1 MATITAQSETSI
13 CNMALARIGAK
24 RINDIEDAS
33 DDKVEAIQCR
43 LHYSQTRDA
52 LIRSHYWRM
61 ARARKTLSANA
72 DYTSD
77 GEYDYAYDLPVDFLR
92 MKKSYEGLTPGSEI
106 QAYTYSLEGKQ
117 LLSNETPMKIQY
129 IKRVTDPPSFDPLF
143 VEVFVLTLA
152 IKMTMPLAGAGKKA
166 IIMRNELNLELNGRG
181 GLMSKVR
188 LIDKQETNTQGRVDT
203 YTWNDAMTANAS
215 GDPTRLGE

>member
-1 MATITAQSETSI
+1 MVTITAQSETSI

-52 LIRSHYWRM
+52 LIRSHWWRM

-72 DYTSD
+72 DYVSD
-77 GEYDYAYDLPVDFLR
+77 GEYDYAYDLPVDFIR
-92 MKKSYEGLTPGSEI
+92 MKKPYEGLTPGSEI

-152 IKMTMPLAGAGKKA
+152 IKMTMPLAGAGEEA

-188 LIDKQETNTQGRVDT
+188 LIDKEETNTQGRVDT

-215 GDPTRLGE
+215 GDPTRMGE